1 MGSLATSGMRRVA
14 AEGSRDMQTKAAA
27 ASDPTD
33 NPIPDRLAGRVL
45 VVDDDAQVCQLL
57 VRMLKDDGYDTFSAG
72 NVRDAERV
80 LDQESLDLVLC
91 DVRLP
96 GDSGMALVARVA
108 REHPEVAAVMV
119 SAHDDRELIDRALEI
134 GAYGYL
140 TKPFSRND
148 VVIGVANALHRRDLE
163 QENRAHRDSL
173 QVLVRER
180 SAELRRA
187 LARIEQT
194 AMDVALS
201 RELILERL
209 AQAARYRDEDTG
221 EHINRMSLYC
231 GLLAERFHLDAESVR
246 LASPM
251 HDVGKIAVRDAILL
265 KPGKLTAAERI
276 EMELHCEVGYNL
288 LSGSGSKLLDLAA
301 TIALTH
307 HERVDGDGYPN
318 RLTGDRIPLEGR
330 IAAVGDVFDALTS
343 DRLYRPAFEVHEAL
357 EMMSEGRGTQ
367 FDSDV
372 LDTFLEA
379 TDDVLAIKSQLSN

>member
-1 MGSLATSGMRRVA
+1 
-14 AEGSRDMQTKAAA
+14 
-27 ASDPTD
+27 
-33 NPIPDRLAGRVL
+33 VL
-45 VVDDDAQVCQLL
+45 VVDDDAQVCRLL
-57 VRMLKDDGYDTFSAG
+57 VRMLKDDGYDCFSAG
-72 NVRDAERV
+72 NTRDAEKL
-80 LDQESLDLVLC
+80 LDRESLDLVLC
-91 DVRLP
+91 DVGLP

-108 REHPEVAAVMV
+108 QEHPEVAAVMV
-119 SAHDDRELIDRALEI
+119 SAHDDRELVDRALEI

-163 QENRAHRDSL
+163 HESRAHRDSL

-187 LARIEQT
+187 LSRIEQT
-194 AMDVALS
+194 AMEVALS

-209 AQAARYRDEDTG
+209 AQAARYRDEDTR
-221 EHINRMSLYC
+221 EHIDRMSLYC
-231 GLLAERFHLDAESVR
+231 ELLAERFHLDAESVR

-265 KPGKLTAAERI
+265 KQGKLTAAERI
-276 EMELHCEVGYNL
+276 EMELHCEVGCNL

-343 DRLYRPAFEVHEAL
+343 DRVYRPAFEVDEAL

-372 LDTFLEA
+372 LDTFLDA
-379 TDDVLAIKSQLSN
+379 TDDVLAIKGQLSN